1 VTFAKRLR
9 VPPASEQEGILSSFK
24 QSVPEDEKAVL
35 VGLLK
40 ALKPFHELD
49 STMPLQYVTAF
60 LQVAI
65 KEGQTV
71 SEYAK
76 ILGTSQ
82 SLMTRHLADIGEINR
97 YHEAGYDL
105 VQAKTDPMDR
115 RNKRNQLTTKGQR
128 LVGQLL
134 GALAK

>member
-1 VTFAKRLR
+1 MSK
-9 VPPASEQEGILSSFK
+9 FK
-24 QSVPEDEKAVL
+24 QSVPDDEKAVL
-35 VGLLK
+35 VSLQK
-40 ALKPFHELD
+40 ALKPFYELD

-71 SEYAK
+71 TEYAK
-76 ILGTSQ
+76 TLGTSQ
-82 SLMTRHLADIGEINR
+82 SLMTRHLADIGQINR

-105 VQAKTDPMDR
+105 VEAKSDPMDR
-115 RNKRNQLTTKGQR
+115 RTKRNQLTAKGQR

>member
-1 VTFAKRLR
+1 M
-9 VPPASEQEGILSSFK
+9 SSFK
-24 QSVPEDEKAVL
+24 QTVPDDEKAVL
-35 VGLLK
+35 VSLLK
-40 ALKPFHELD
+40 ALKPFRELD

-76 ILGTSQ
+76 TLGTSQ
-82 SLMTRHLADIGEINR
+82 SLMTRHLADIGQINR

-105 VQAKTDPMDR
+105 VEAKSDLLDR
-115 RNKRNQLTTKGQR
+115 RTKRNQLTAKGQR

-134 GALAK
+134 GALTK

>member
-1 VTFAKRLR
+1 MVTSL
-9 VPPASEQEGILSSFK
+9 K
-24 QSVPEDEKAVL
+24 QSISDEEKAVL
-35 VGLLK
+35 ASLVK
-40 ALKPFHELD
+40 ALKPFRELD

-71 SEYAK
+71 SEYAN
-76 ILGTSQ
+76 ILGMSQ
-82 SLMTRHLADIGEINR
+82 SLATRHLADIGKTNR
-97 YHEAGYDL
+97 YHEDGYDL
-105 VQAKTDPMDR
+105 IEAQNDVMDR
-115 RNKRNQLTTKGQR
+115 RTKRNRLTAKGQR